1 MALVDSDH
9 QDEAPGGAAAE
20 QFRQAALEAVRAARA
35 MLDAAEAV
43 IRDPATLDSVVR
55 TVAGVARTATET
67 VSGFAAG
74 AASGHARRDE
84 DQTTREPSDAS
95 DDDEGYQDITIG

>member
-1 MALVDSDH
+1 MALVDSDQH
-9 QDEAPGGAAAE
+9 DDAPGGAAAE

-74 AASGHARRDE
+74 AASGHARREEEQPTPGAAD
-84 DQTTREPSDAS
+84 PP
-95 DDDEGYQDITIG
+95 DDDDGYHDITIG

>member
-1 MALVDSDH
+1 MARVDSDED
-9 QDEAPGGAAAE
+9 QGAPGGAAAE

-43 IRDPATLDSVVR
+43 IRDPSTLDSVVR

-74 AASGHARRDE
+74 ASSGHARRDE
-84 DQTTREPSDAS
+84 DPATQERGQAP
-95 DDDEGYQDITIG
+95 DDDGYQDITIG

>member
-1 MALVDSDH
+1 MAGVDRDEH
-9 QDEAPGGAAAE
+9 DEAPGGAAAE

-43 IRDPATLDSVVR
+43 IRDPSTLDSVVR

-74 AASGHARRDE
+74 YTSPPPEPASEA
-84 DQTTREPSDAS
+84 DANGAT
-95 DDDEGYQDITIG
+95 DDDGYQDITIG

>member
-1 MALVDSDH
+1 MTLVDSDEH
-9 QDEAPGGAAAE
+9 DEAAGGAAAE

-43 IRDPATLDSVVR
+43 IRDPSTLDSVVR

-74 AASGHARRDE
+74 AASGRARRDE
-84 DQTTREPSDAS
+84 GETSGEAGDPP
-95 DDDEGYQDITIG
+95 DDDGYQDITIG